1 MSYSEHKLHKISA
14 RCAIITTTDTRT
26 LSEDESGAFLEN
38 ALSAAGHKI
47 SAHLIVP
54 NDSSRIKAALLEAIG
69 GGNEQRGNQ
78 ESERTEGGE
87 HYLARLRSD
96 KSGFSPCGSSAAD
109 KSDVV
114 IITGG
119 TGISHKDITIETV
132 APMLTK
138 ELPGF
143 GEMFRALSFAEIG
156 SGAMLSRA
164 IAGTIGQKV
173 VFCTPGSLNAVKLAA
188 EKLIIPELSH
198 LIWEATKHGD
208 AGQEAKK

>member
-14 RCAIITTTDTRT
+14 RCAIITTSDTRT
-26 LSEDESGAFLEN
+26 LSEDESGAFLEK

-47 SAHLIVP
+47 SAHALVP
-54 NDSSRIKAALLEAIG
+54 NDGAKLHLALDSAMEEA
-69 GGNEQRGNQ
+69 
-78 ESERTEGGE
+78 
-87 HYLARLRSD
+87 
-96 KSGFSPCGSSAAD
+96 
-109 KSDVV
+109 DVV

-132 APMLTK
+132 APMITK

-198 LIWEATKHGD
+198 LIWEATK
-208 AGQEAKK
+208 